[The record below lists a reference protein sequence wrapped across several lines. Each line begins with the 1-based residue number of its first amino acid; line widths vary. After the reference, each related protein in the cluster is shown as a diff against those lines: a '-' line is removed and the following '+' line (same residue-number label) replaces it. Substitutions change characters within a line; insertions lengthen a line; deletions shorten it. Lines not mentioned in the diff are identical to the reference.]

1 MSYIGKSEHI
11 HEHTNADP
19 CNDSYKI
26 LHRNLGKEMNAQK
39 TPGVFIM
46 FSTKYDSI
54 HANKCFEVEHGRNH
68 LITCQWWKPL
78 TSARDTTI
86 NVKDSQGV
94 EIL

>member
-1 MSYIGKSEHI
+1 MLDIQNSIATCRKAMSTLKKYPRSLSRLPKS
-11 HEHTNADP
+11 T
-19 CNDSYKI
+19 I
-26 LHRNLGKEMNAQK
+26 LSMWLQW
-39 TPGVFIM
+39 
-46 FSTKYDSI
+46 S
-54 HANKCFEVEHGRNH
+54 EVEHGRNH